1 MKIVKPSIHILHLHL
16 IVFLWGFTGVLGKLL
31 NNLDT
36 FQLVWYRVAI
46 ACTILAGIIIYRKLT
61 PITNGTK
68 FTKQLFLKVFF
79 TGFIVFLHW
88 LCFYGAVKVSNVS
101 VALASFSCTALFT
114 GIFEPLILKRK
125 LDPREIILGVVIIAI
140 MVFIFNAEISYWKG
154 MLLGVGAAATASLFT
169 VINSTISNKVN
180 AYYISFIELFSV
192 LFFSTIYFLFFDLDH
207 FPNFNLQG
215 YDYIWIVVLSIL
227 CTVYTFVASI
237 NLMKHVSPFTLSLT
251 VNLEPVY
258 AILFAFVLFK
268 EYELLSTSFFIG
280 TAMLIAV
287 VLIYPVFKSKQ

>member
-1 MKIVKPSIHILHLHL
+1 MKLVKPSVHILHLHF
-16 IVFLWGFTGVLGKLL
+16 IVFLWGFTGILGKLL

-36 FQLVWYRVAI
+36 FELVWYRVAI
-46 ACTILAGIIIYRKLT
+46 ACTVLMGIILYRR
-61 PITNGTK
+61 IN
-68 FTKQLFLKVFF
+68 FEISKQMFLKVFL

-101 VALASFSCTALFT
+101 VALASFSCTSLFT

-125 LDPREIILGVVIIAI
+125 LDSKEIILGAIVIAI
-140 MVFIFNAEISYWKG
+140 MAFIFNAETKYING

-169 VINSTISNKVN
+169 VINATFSNKVD

-192 LFFSTIYFLFFDLDH
+192 LVFATVYFIFFDISH
-207 FPNFNLQG
+207 FPNFNLHG
-215 YDYIWIVVLSIL
+215 YDILWIALLGVL

-237 NLMKHVSPFTLSLT
+237 NLMKHISPFTLSLT

-258 AILFAFVLFK
+258 AIFFAFVLFK
-268 EYELLSTSFFIG
+268 EYELLSASFFIG
-280 TAMLIAV
+280 TVALIAV
-287 VLIYPVFKSKQ
+287 VLMYPLLRGVRSKE

>member
-1 MKIVKPSIHILHLHL
+1 MKLVKPSIHILHLHF

-31 NNLDT
+31 DNLNT
-36 FQLVWYRVAI
+36 IQLVWYRVVI
-46 ACTILAGIIIYRKLT
+46 ACTVLAGIIIYRK
-61 PITNGTK
+61 IHFDISK
-68 FTKQLFLKVFF
+68 KMFLKVFL

-101 VALASFSCTALFT
+101 VALASFSCTSLFT
-114 GIFEPLILKRK
+114 GLFEPLILKRK
-125 LDPREIILGVVIIAI
+125 LDSKELILGVIVIAI
-140 MVFIFNAEISYWKG
+140 MAFIFNAETKYITG

-169 VINSTISNKVN
+169 VINSTFSNIVN

-192 LFFSTIYFLFFDLDH
+192 LVFSTIYIIAFDILH
-207 FPNFNLQG
+207 FPNFDLQG
-215 YDYIWIVVLSIL
+215 YDILWISVLGIL

-237 NLMKHVSPFTLSLT
+237 NLMKYISPFTLSLT

-280 TAMLIAV
+280 TALLIAV
-287 VLIYPVFKSKQ
+287 VLMYPLLKRGLRNKE